1 MKKHL
6 FLHTLV
12 AVALTL
18 FATVDSQAGVS
29 KAAFLQGSQVAG
41 NADYLTSATPISVS
55 FNEYSS
61 IDPSVYEHDSNQ
73 ATELKILEDG
83 DYLVAATMPIISV
96 ETPDNRPCAA
106 LEVFVNGSPAPGS
119 LGQSGYIRNQPRNTN
134 MQSETSCHAHL
145 LLRGLSAGD
154 VIELRAFKTA
164 QPAIL
169 TQIQTATLYV
179 EQVDAGRS
187 VFSGLSDDSL
197 IGVNLNP
204 DFEGAGE
211 DPLELPWESNRKDGG
226 FSHSNGNSGIQL
238 GGGTYLVFV
247 NV

>member
-134 MQSETSCHAHL
+134 MQSETSCHAPSL
-145 LLRGLSAGD
+145 TGIECWGCDRIEGFQDRSAGYFD
-154 VIELRAFKTA
+154 
-164 QPAIL
+164 
-169 TQIQTATLYV
+169 
-179 EQVDAGRS
+179 S
-187 VFSGLSDDSL
+187 NSD
-197 IGVNLNP
+197 
-204 DFEGAGE
+204 
-211 DPLELPWESNRKDGG
+211 
-226 FSHSNGNSGIQL
+226 SHSVCGT
-238 GGGTYLVFV
+238 GGCRPQCLFRTF
-247 NV
+247 